1 MVRKIDFT
9 GITPQANQTRQQ
21 AEPMAAATD
30 KGAYRSV
37 GIGLREQELAEVET
51 LAQANNAT
59 RNAILRLA
67 VIRLLDE
74 VRAGDVNIADYLV
87 PPAQQRH
94 RLKTDL

>member
-1 MVRKIDFT
+1 MARKINFA
-9 GITPQANQTRQQ
+9 GITPQANQASKRQ
-21 AEPMAAATD
+21 EPAVND

-37 GIGLREQELAEVET
+37 GIGLRESELNEVEM

-67 VIRLLDE
+67 VIQFLAE
-74 VRAGDVNIADYLV
+74 VKAGNVNINEYLV